1 MKGDKNCVICGKWLG
16 NYLTGETPEGQASYY
31 SIINRKYCPACYPY
45 KRKQDIR
52 TNMHYYRKRKKKLEK
67 ERENRLIALTEENKA
82 LKAYIIELR
91 EGVQHD

>member
-1 MKGDKNCVICGKWLG
+1 MKGDKNCVWCGAWLG
-16 NYLTGETPEGQASYY
+16 NYLTGETPTGNASYY
-31 SIINRKYCPACYPY
+31 SIIRRKYCPDCYPY
-45 KRKQDIR
+45 HRAQEVR
-52 TNMHYYRKRKKKLEK
+52 LNMHEYRIRKKKLEK

>member
-1 MKGDKNCVICGKWLG
+1 MSKGDKLCKWCGAWLG

-52 TNMHYYRKRKKKLEK
+52 SNMHYYRKRKKQLEK
-67 ERENRLIALTEENKA
+67 EREQRLVDLIAENKA

-91 EGVQHD
+91 KS